1 MMSRIE
7 KRLCVLALVFVIIY
21 LGAVAL
27 SIQSRIEKKDDAIKI
42 ESAGAAPGEEHLMLA
57 ELLLPMLILLT
68 VTICFIIVKKKREKA
83 RKFLDSSKASS
94 QSIPSFHGKSL
105 K

>member
-1 MMSRIE
+1 MSRIE

-21 LGAVAL
+21 LGAVTL
-27 SIQSRIEKKDDAIKI
+27 SIQSKVEKKGDAVKI

-57 ELLLPMLILLT
+57 ELLLPMLILFT

-83 RKFLDSSKASS
+83 RRLLDVSKKGPQITPDIS
-94 QSIPSFHGKSL
+94 
-105 K
+105 